1 MANLVTRVT
10 KHYQSITEDQVR
22 AQLDKVLASTGFIR
36 AGRMRRFLTFIV
48 EARLTANYKSE
59 ELKECLVGAAVFD
72 RHADYDPKSDPVVRV
87 EARRLRAK
95 LEEYYD
101 SAGRQDGIR
110 IDLPKGSYVPVWSW
124 QVEPQP
130 EIREGSGRRNR
141 RWILGGVAIG
151 VTLLILAAIW
161 GRTEWQKRAPDQ
173 AHLAASN
180 LKIRSLAILPFRNLS
195 GNPAQEYLVA
205 GLTDEITTELAKI
218 HGLKV
223 ISRTSSEQYR
233 TSKKRLP
240 EIARELNVDAIVEG
254 TFLSSADHVRVSA
267 QLIRAATDS
276 HIWAESYQR
285 NGTDLFTLQSEIAA
299 NITREIDATLAP
311 GTRLT
316 ARDQPVNAEAY
327 DLYLR
332 GRYFWNRR
340 TLDGLEKS
348 IDYYERAIRI
358 DPNYAKLYAALGDSY
373 VLLSSY
379 GGPDPAVSFARAQ
392 HAAEQALQLD
402 SSLAEA
408 HTVLA
413 AVKVGYDWDWQG
425 AASEYR
431 QALALDPNYPTA
443 HHWYSLLLTRIGQF
457 SEAETQIKRALDLD
471 PLSLIINTDAGEVF
485 YCARQPDDALA
496 HLRRALELDPNF
508 AEAHLVLGKVY
519 EQKKNFEMALAE
531 FDRANQL
538 FGSSPNIATLRAHAL
553 ALAGKRDEAL
563 AIARKLEQTSAH
575 RYVSGVDMAMIY
587 CALGDTDKGMAYLD
601 KAYQSRGKG
610 LDIIGTDP
618 LFDGCRSDPRFETLL
633 HRLHL
638 IE

>member
-1 MANLVTRVT
+1 
-10 KHYQSITEDQVR
+10 
-22 AQLDKVLASTGFIR
+22 
-36 AGRMRRFLTFIV
+36 MRRFLTFIV
-48 EARLTANYKSE
+48 EARLTADYRSE

-72 RHADYDPKSDPVVRV
+72 RHADYDPKSDPIVRV

-95 LEEYYD
+95 LEEYYNAAGHQD
-101 SAGRQDGIR
+101 SVR
-110 IDLPKGSYVPVWSW
+110 IDLPKGSYVPVWHW
-124 QVEPQP
+124 QIEPVAEVRKAP
-130 EIREGSGRRNR
+130 GRQTR
-141 RWILGGVAIG
+141 RWVLGGIAVALA
-151 VTLLILAAIW
+151 LLLLAAVL
-161 GRTEWQKRAPDQ
+161 GRSEWQKRA
-173 AHLAASN
+173 AARNRLAGTT
-180 LKIRSLAILPFRNLS
+180 LTIHSLAILPFRNLS
-195 GNPAQEYLVA
+195 GNPAQDYLVA

-218 HGLKV
+218 QNLKV

-233 TSKKRLP
+233 TSQKRVP
-240 EIARELNVDAIVEG
+240 EIARELKVDAIVEG

-267 QLIRAATDS
+267 QLIRAATDT

-285 NGTDLFTLQSEIAA
+285 NGTDLFTLQSEIASD
-299 NITREIDATLAP
+299 ISRKIDATLSP
-311 GTRLT
+311 GASL
-316 ARDQPVNAEAY
+316 AVKDEPVNPAAY

-332 GRYFWNRR
+332 GRYFWNKR

-348 IDYYERAIRI
+348 IDYYQRAIRI

-379 GGPDPAVSFARAQ
+379 GGPAPAISFARAQ
-392 HAAEQALQLD
+392 QAAGEALQLD

-413 AVKVGYDWDWQG
+413 AVKVGFDWDWQG

-443 HHWYSLLLTRIGQF
+443 HHWYSLLLARIGQF
-457 SEAETQIKRALDLD
+457 PEAETEIQRALDLD

-485 YCARQPDDALA
+485 YCARQPDEALA

-519 EQKKNFEMALAE
+519 EQKKDFIEALAE
-531 FDRANQL
+531 FDRADQL
-538 FGSSPNIATLRAHAL
+538 FGNPPNIATLRAHAL
-553 ALAGKRDEAL
+553 AMLGKRDEAL
-563 AIARKLEQTSAH
+563 TIAHKLEQTSAH
-575 RYVSGVDMAMIY
+575 RYVSSVDMAMIY
-587 CALGDTDKGMAYLD
+587 CALEDRDKGLELLD

-618 LFDGCRSDPRFETLL
+618 LFDGCRSDPRFQALL
-633 HRLHL
+633 RRLRL
-638 IE
+638 IP